1 MKRPKILLADDH
13 AVILDGLRSILEADF
28 EIVGAVTDG
37 RALVA
42 ACKKLR
48 PDVVLCDITMP
59 LLNGLEAT
67 RQIKKADPEAKII
80 FLTMHPDVA
89 MAKEALRAGGSGY
102 LVKHSPASEI
112 VTAID
117 QVLRGRVYLSPLVT
131 KELLDSFM
139 ANVEGPGELPSP
151 LSEREREVLQLVAEG
166 QTHKQVAQTLGIS
179 VRTAQYHRY
188 NIMRKLGLRT
198 APELTQYAIKHGIIS
213 V

>member
-1 MKRPKILLADDH
+1 MNRPKILLADDH
-13 AVILDGLRSILEADF
+13 TVILDGLRSILEADF

-37 RALVA
+37 RAMVA

-48 PDVVLCDITMP
+48 PDVVLSDIPMP
-59 LLNGLEAT
+59 LLNGLDAT

-102 LVKHSPASEI
+102 VVKHSPASEI
-112 VTAID
+112 VTAIHE
-117 QVLRGRVYLSPLVT
+117 VLQGRVYLSPLVT
-131 KELLDSFM
+131 KEVLDSFM
-139 ANVEGPGELPSP
+139 ANVEGPEQLPSP
-151 LSEREREVLQLVAEG
+151 LSQREREVLQLVAEG
-166 QTHKQVAQTLGIS
+166 QTHKEVAQTLGIS

-188 NIMRKLGLRT
+188 NIMKKLGLRT
-198 APELTQYAIKHGIIS
+198 AAELTQYAIKHGIIS

>member
-59 LLNGLEAT
+59 LLNGLDAT

-112 VTAID
+112 VTAIQ

-131 KELLDSFM
+131 KEGLDSFM
-139 ANVEGPGELPSP
+139 ANVEGPEELPSP

-166 QTHKQVAQTLGIS
+166 QTHKQVGQILGIS

-188 NIMRKLGLRT
+188 NIMKKLGLRT
-198 APELTQYAIKHGIIS
+198 APELTQYAIKHGIIA

>member
-37 RALVA
+37 RAVVA
-42 ACKKLR
+42 AYKKLR

-59 LLNGLEAT
+59 LLNGLDAT
-67 RQIKKADPEAKII
+67 RQIKKADTEAKII

-89 MAKEALRAGGSGY
+89 MAKEALRAGGTGY
-102 LVKHSPASEI
+102 IVKHSPAAEI
-112 VTAID
+112 VTAIH
-117 QVLRGRVYLSPLVT
+117 QVLQGQVYLSPLVT
-131 KELLDSFM
+131 KEGLDSFM
-139 ANVEGPGELPSP
+139 ANVEGTEALSSP

-188 NIMRKLGLRT
+188 NIMKKLGLHT

>member
-13 AVILDGLRSILEADF
+13 TVILDGLRSILEADF

-42 ACKKLR
+42 AYKKLL
-48 PDVVLCDITMP
+48 PGVVLCDITMP
-59 LLNGLEAT
+59 LLNGLDAT

-112 VTAID
+112 VTAIQ

-131 KELLDSFM
+131 KEGLDSFM
-139 ANVEGPGELPSP
+139 ANVGGPGELPSP

-166 QTHKQVAQTLGIS
+166 KTHKQVAQTLGIS

-188 NIMRKLGLRT
+188 NIMKKLGLRT